1 MPTVEQN
8 AQSVRYLKMEMTYEK
23 AIERLEEIVSLLE
36 KNEVSLDESMKLF
49 EEGTKLSRFCA
60 EKLKNAQQ
68 KITELEK
75 NNND

>member
-1 MPTVEQN
+1 
-8 AQSVRYLKMEMTYEK
+8 MEITYEK

-49 EEGTKLSRFCA
+49 EEGTKLSRICA